1 MVNLLALAGG
11 LLAADAN
18 SSLEDSLFAAEMSGP
33 PVAVVTDSVR
43 ASPGSAAGREP
54 ERSGPGISG
63 QVQTSSTS
71 RIVRG
76 DLPEQLDRY
85 VGFYPAQEFE
95 TAGRVD
101 LDAPLPDRSRAH
113 LTLELDYL
121 ASTRTSTFSLREAF
135 VDAHLF
141 DVLAV
146 RAGKQVL
153 QWSRCQLWTPAD
165 LVNVEAPRFQARLG
179 AREGA
184 TGVRAHLP
192 VGAQFNV
199 YGFADLGGVSQPSDI
214 AAVGRVEFTLPHTEV
229 GLTWRHKDGERD
241 VPALDLST
249 GIDRWQLA
257 AEAAWLA
264 PGTLMEIVPAPSR
277 GQGSGVA
284 SVGIAPVDKRA
295 LQVSV
300 SVSRPFDALGR
311 TDRLRVG
318 AEGFWNPEGERG
330 NVFDNLEEVD
340 FSRPVLLGG
349 DTLRSGPRPALR
361 VFGGG
366 YRPYQ
371 LNRWY
376 VMGWAM
382 LSDAFVA
389 SGSLKAS
396 AIGNLDDGSWQGLL
410 EWSWQSL
417 HGLTAAFSASVP
429 FGSYPGEFTWT
440 SDYATLRADLGVGF

>member
-18 SSLEDSLFAAEMSGP
+18 SSLEDSLFAAEMSGD

-43 ASPGSAAGREP
+43 SSPAPAAVPEP
-54 ERSGPGISG
+54 DRSGPGISG
-63 QVQTSSTS
+63 EVQTSSTS
-71 RIVRG
+71 RIVRR

-85 VGFYPAQEFE
+85 VGFYPGQEFE
-95 TAGRVD
+95 TVGRVD

-121 ASTRTSTFSLREAF
+121 ASSRTSTFSLREAF
-135 VDAHLF
+135 VDAHVF
-141 DVLAV
+141 DALSV

-199 YGFADLGGVSQPSDI
+199 YGFADLGGVSQPSDV

-229 GLTWRHKDGERD
+229 GLTWRHKDGQRD
-241 VPALDLST
+241 VPALDFST

-264 PGTLMEIVPAPSR
+264 PGTLMEVVPVPSDA
-277 GQGSGVA
+277 QGLGVA
-284 SVGIAPVDKRA
+284 SVGIAPLDKRA
-295 LQVSV
+295 PQVSV

-318 AEGFWNPEGERG
+318 AEGFWNPEGESD
-330 NVFDNLEEVD
+330 NVFEDLDEVD
-340 FSRPVLLGG
+340 FSRPVLLGR
-349 DTLRSGPRPALR
+349 DTLWSGPRPALR

-389 SGSLKAS
+389 AGTLRAS

-417 HGLTAAFSASVP
+417 HGLTASFSASVP

>member
-1 MVNLLALAGG
+1 
-11 LLAADAN
+11 
-18 SSLEDSLFAAEMSGP
+18 
-33 PVAVVTDSVR
+33 
-43 ASPGSAAGREP
+43 
-54 ERSGPGISG
+54 
-63 QVQTSSTS
+63 
-71 RIVRG
+71 
-76 DLPEQLDRY
+76 
-85 VGFYPAQEFE
+85 VGFYPGQEFE

-199 YGFADLGGVSQPSDI
+199 YGFADMGGVSQPSDI
-214 AAVGRVEFTLPHTEV
+214 ATVGRVEFTLPHTEV

-241 VPALDLST
+241 VPALDFST

-264 PGTLMEIVPAPSR
+264 PGTLMEIVPMPSR
-277 GQGSGVA
+277 GQGSGGA
-284 SVGIAPVDKRA
+284 SVGIAPLDKRA

-330 NVFDNLEEVD
+330 NVFENLEEVD
-340 FSRPVLLGG
+340 FSRPVLLGR
-349 DTLRSGPRPALR
+349 DTLWSGPRPALR

-376 VMGWAM
+376 VMGWAV

-389 SGSLKAS
+389 SGSLRAS

-429 FGSYPGEFTWT
+429 FGSYPGEFTWA